1 MPSFDAVSE
10 VDSQEVLNAVDQANR
25 ELEKRYDFR
34 GVEAKFELNDDA
46 ILVSA
51 PEEFQIQQMEDI
63 LRDKLTR
70 RSVDAGCL
78 DPGDV
83 EGAGK
88 VKRRRYGLKQGID
101 QDTARKMT
109 KLVKGSKLK
118 VQAQV
123 NGDKVRVTGKK
134 RDDLQAVMGMFREA
148 ELGLPLQFD
157 NFRD

>member
-1 MPSFDAVSE
+1 MPSFDVVSE
-10 VDSQEVLNAVDQANR
+10 VDEQEVKNAVDQANR

-34 GVEAKFELNDDA
+34 GVEAAFELADSG
-46 ILVSA
+46 ITLSA

-63 LRDKLTR
+63 LREKLTR

-78 DPGDV
+78 DPGDI

-88 VKRRRYGLKQGID
+88 VKRRKYGLKQGID

-109 KLVKGSKLK
+109 KMVKGSKMK

-134 RDDLQAVMGMFREA
+134 RDDLQQVMTLFKEA
-148 ELGLPLQFD
+148 GLGLPLQFD

>member
-1 MPSFDAVSE
+1 MPSFDVVSE
-10 VDSQEVLNAVDQANR
+10 VDEQEVRNAVDQANR
-25 ELEKRYDFR
+25 ELEKRFDFR
-34 GVEAKFELNDDA
+34 GVDASFEFADSAVD
-46 ILVSA
+46 VSA

-63 LRDKLTR
+63 LREKLTR

-88 VKRRRYGLKQGID
+88 VKRCRYALKQGID

-109 KLVKGSKLK
+109 KMVKGSKLK
-118 VQAQV
+118 VQAQI

-134 RDDLQAVMGMFREA
+134 RDDLQEVMTMFREA

>member
-1 MPSFDAVSE
+1 MPSFDVVSE
-10 VDSQEVLNAVDQANR
+10 VDEQEVKNAVDQANR
-25 ELEKRYDFR
+25 ELETRYDFR
-34 GVEAKFELNDDA
+34 GVEASFELADSG
-46 ILVSA
+46 ITLSA

-63 LRDKLTR
+63 LREKLTR

-78 DPGDV
+78 DPGDI

-88 VKRRRYGLKQGID
+88 VKRRKYGLKQGID

-109 KLVKGSKLK
+109 KMVKGSKMK

-134 RDDLQAVMGMFREA
+134 RDDLQQVMTLFKEA
-148 ELGLPLQFD
+148 GLGLPLQFD